1 MCVRVCVFEPHRPGK
16 MRRLLLL
23 LLGLLLLHQGRCFE
37 FVIDGEWED
46 ETVSWRVF
54 TGTGVKISENL
65 CLWLFFNQLYRL
77 ILKYQSEDQ
86 IEK

>member
-1 MCVRVCVFEPHRPGK
+1 

-46 ETVSWRVF
+46 EIVSWCSQ
-54 TGTGVKISENL
+54 GL
-65 CLWLFFNQLYRL
+65 RL
-77 ILKYQSEDQ
+77 RGGSSIFW
-86 IEK
+86 